1 MNGTNNGWNTNRTM
15 NNNRNGNNK
24 NGASKKPRKMLGY
37 IFVVTIFV
45 LFWGGIYFLIN
56 LNNDEITHSW
66 DPDVEDETKIKRTE
80 NRGTIISM
88 WIMLSAVAQAV
99 MKSCGASET
108 MLLICYGFFM
118 AAIIGFMGDQAF
130 GTDEGYS
137 LMTIGTRANNKS
149 GRMRGVATRIKYAL
163 GRLTS
168 SEFWRYIVTVF
179 LDMFISMP
187 LQSVI
192 VSVCDSTIQGLKHT
206 VPLMPMGFSWG
217 LGTLLNNF
225 DNILQSFVAFITFL
239 AYANETR
246 FRWAYPGINVD
257 PSLLISTST
266 IKLATSIA
274 AIVYLVANVSADFN
288 IIDGVKVKVGSSLS
302 DRLDRKMIFAIFVI
316 GLLTVGSMSSTS
328 FMNYK
333 PSSFIIAPIQK
344 YTDNKNFWNFQRN
357 NADKYCDC
365 EGNNKCDNPNCKIG
379 RYKTCAVDES
389 GNLKVTDTGNIEQ
402 DNSPKP
408 SVEAC
413 GVEEISKSLGKGGK
427 YFTKKYSDEKH
438 YKTGKYASG
447 AIAIVSLI
455 LGGIG
460 YKGNLPFLYVIS
472 VICLLGLVGTYPL
485 VVNYVEDDGQEK
497 NDCTVYDKDP
507 ELTSDQK
514 ACNGSDDDPC
524 YIPDEI
530 YDNKC
535 ASPKTDADT
544 IIGDTSAETPATTA
558 ATEAARKS
566 YNQYGGRFVKKID
579 MGVYRKNNTDIV
591 DKFETV
597 DKYIMGLCILFVYA
611 MVGIVLPFLPL
622 PFVYNKNEMHKAKW
636 YKFIFMLIFVCGII
650 AALFIF
656 SKMAPKTED
665 LVESEKTLLI
675 EGKFSEYKGKIIW

>member
-1 MNGTNNGWNTNRTM
+1 MYGTNNGWNTNRTM

-37 IFVVTIFV
+37 IFVVTILV
-45 LFWGGIYFLIN
+45 LFFAGIYFMVN
-56 LNNDEITHSW
+56 LNKDEITHSW
-66 DPDVEDETKIKRTE
+66 KPDVEDETKIKRTE

-88 WIMLSAVAQAV
+88 WIMLSAVVQAV

-192 VSVCDSTIQGLKHT
+192 VSVCDATIQGLKHT
-206 VPLMPMGFSWG
+206 VPLMPMGFSG
-217 LGTLLNNF
+217 ALGTLLNNF

-344 YTDNKNFWNFQRN
+344 YTDNKNFWHFQRN

-365 EGNNKCDNPNCKIG
+365 KGNNNCDNPNCKIG
-379 RYKTCAVDES
+379 RYKTCDVDDN
-389 GNLKVTDTGNIEQ
+389 GNLEVTDTGIKQDKSSRPTGQACDIEKI
-402 DNSPKP
+402 DKDVGN
-408 SVEAC
+408 
-413 GVEEISKSLGKGGK
+413 GVK
-427 YFTKKYSDEKH
+427 YFTEKYSDENA
-438 YKTGKYASG
+438 YKIGKYCSG
-447 AIAIVSLI
+447 AIVIVSLI

-460 YKGNLPFLYVIS
+460 YKYNLSFLYVIT
-472 VICLLGLVGTYPL
+472 VILLLGLFGTDPL

-497 NDCTVYDKDP
+497 NDCTVHDKDP
-507 ELTSDQK
+507 ELTDEEK
-514 ACNGSDDDPC
+514 ECNGSDDDPC
-524 YIPDEI
+524 YIPDET
-530 YDNKC
+530 YDTKCSSENFSNTTNK
-535 ASPKTDADT
+535 T
-544 IIGDTSAETPATTA
+544 
-558 ATEAARKS
+558 

-597 DKYIMGLCILFVYA
+597 DKYIMGLCILFAYA

-636 YKFIFMLIFVCGII
+636 YKFIFMLILACGII
-650 AALFIF
+650 ATLFIF

-665 LVESEKTLLI
+665 LVESEKTLLKKK
-675 EGKFSEYKGKIIW
+675 KFSEYKGKIIW